1 MSEIIKYLISLPL
14 GIATVAV
21 LTACERTSE
30 KNSAADALSNT
41 YLMSKVPADI
51 DLSSGKLSLKDF
63 VRLLSVSDE
72 SIRAQDV
79 EIALAEQ
86 EALGTWGTFEP
97 QAYTSF
103 DRSSELSQT
112 SAAEYR
118 SRGTALDSS
127 GTPSPYSADA
137 SKARVGVESKSFD
150 GVKMDLF
157 YEMDRTRNS
166 LQVPAARP
174 SPEYSAAMGFSVIIP
189 VLRNAESD
197 FNRAPIEIANIE
209 QEIAK
214 ETSRLVKSQ
223 RVFDAIKTYLLVQRA
238 QSRVYWRQKS
248 LATAKALETEM
259 LAQFNAGLRSS
270 AELTEASAK
279 VSEQQS
285 LLTEARQNLN
295 EQIGAFQI
303 FFLAIERDMQPNLW
317 TPSDTL
323 RAPPMQFASPARL
336 ISPDEAMQER
346 SETRINALRIE
357 LEEMRVLMAENQA
370 KPELNIKLDVQRN
383 FLADQY
389 VSFRSLYG
397 QNNPYRSWRVG
408 FEFRRGLL
416 GDITKKKQLEAAKLR
431 ETQAELTMNAF
442 RQRIASEMNGIK
454 GILERAND
462 QTRQQT
468 EMVDAYLNLFK
479 TEKQRAKSGQS
490 SLVEV
495 LNRELAYYIA
505 KEGQQDA
512 IAQQNLSS
520 YLASQI
526 SGTLLSRMEIE

>member
-1 MSEIIKYLISLPL
+1 MDKLINRLIIMLL
-14 GIATVAV
+14 GTAAAAV
-21 LTACERTSE
+21 LAACERSAEIPSASE
-30 KNSAADALSNT
+30 ALSNT
-41 YLMSKVPADI
+41 SLMSRIPADI
-51 DLSSGKLSLKDF
+51 DLSSGNISLKDF

-86 EALGTWGTFEP
+86 EALGKWGVFEP

-103 DRSSELSQT
+103 DRNSELSQT
-112 SAAEYR
+112 SAAEFR
-118 SRGTALDSS
+118 SSGTGTDSS
-127 GTPSPYSADA
+127 GTPNPYSADT
-137 SKARVGVESKSFD
+137 SKARIGVESKSFE
-150 GVKMDLF
+150 GIKMDLF

-174 SPEYSAAMGFSVIIP
+174 SPEYSAALGASMIIP
-189 VLRNAESD
+189 LLRNAESD
-197 FNRAPIEIANIE
+197 FNMAPIEITRIE
-209 QEIAK
+209 QEIAQ

-223 RVFDAIKTYLLVQRA
+223 RAFDAIKTYLLVQRA
-238 QSRVYWRQKS
+238 QSRVYWREKS
-248 LATAKALETEM
+248 LDTAKALESEM
-259 LAQFNAGLRSS
+259 FAQVAAGLRSLD
-270 AELTEASAK
+270 ELTEASAK
-279 VSEQQS
+279 VSEQRS
-285 LLTEARQNLN
+285 LLTEAWQNLN

-303 FFLAIERDMQPNLW
+303 FFLAIEQDMQPNRWL
-317 TPSDTL
+317 PSDPL
-323 RAPPMQFASPARL
+323 KAPSVQFVSSSHL
-336 ISPDEAMQER
+336 ISPDEAMQKR

-357 LEEMRVLMAENQA
+357 LEEMKVLMAENQA
-370 KPELNIKLDVQRN
+370 KPELNVKFDVQKS

-389 VSFRSLYG
+389 ISFRSLYG
-397 QNNPYRSWRVG
+397 QNNPYHSWRVG

-416 GDITKKKQLEAAKLR
+416 GDITKQKQLEAAKLR

-454 GILERAND
+454 GILARAND
-462 QTRQQT
+462 QVQQQT
-468 EMVDAYLNLFK
+468 IMVDAYWDLFK
-479 TEKQRAKSGQS
+479 NEERRAQTGQS
-490 SLVEV
+490 SRIEV

-505 KEGQQDA
+505 KEGQRDA